1 MTRRAGCLAGRAAVD
16 APPAYPV
23 AVTPTHLLVDLAGVL
38 ATFDQEPRIA
48 ALARLSGLTENDVDE
63 RLYGSGFVDA
73 ADEGVFDE
81 AEVRAGIVQRLGL
94 DEASAE
100 LDAAWMAA
108 FEEDAAVLAVLDTAA
123 AAGVG
128 LLSNNDALVG
138 SLIKTFLPGVA
149 QRCHAVVVSGVT
161 GVRKPAAAA
170 YQAGLAALG
179 VDPERCVFVDDSSS
193 NVAGGLAVGVD
204 SVLFVHAGQLA
215 EDLRRRGFG
224 HPA

>member
-1 MTRRAGCLAGRAAVD
+1 M
-16 APPAYPV
+16 
-23 AVTPTHLLVDLAGVL
+23 PTHLLVDLAGVM

-48 ALARLSGLTENDVDE
+48 ALARLSGLSENDVDE

-73 ADEGVFDE
+73 ADEGAFDE
-81 AEVRAGIVQRLGL
+81 AGVRAGIVQRLGL

-108 FEEDAAVLAVLDTAA
+108 FAEDAAVLDVLDTVP

-138 SLIKTFLPGVA
+138 SLITTFLPGVA
-149 QRCHAVVVSGVT
+149 QRCHAVVVSGIT

-170 YQAGLAALG
+170 YQAGLRALG
-179 VDPERCVFVDDSSS
+179 VDAERCVFVDDSSS
-193 NVAGGLAVGVD
+193 NVEGGLAVGVD
-204 SVLFVHAGQLA
+204 SVLFVHAGQLT

>member
-1 MTRRAGCLAGRAAVD
+1 MD
-16 APPAYPV
+16 APAAYPV

-38 ATFDQEPRIA
+38 ARFDQEPRIA
-48 ALARLSGLTENDVDE
+48 ALARLSGLPENDVDE

-73 ADEGVFDE
+73 ADEGAFDE
-81 AEVRAGIVQRLGL
+81 AEVRAGIVQWLGL
-94 DEASAE
+94 DAASAE

-138 SLIKTFLPGVA
+138 SLIRTFLPGVA
-149 QRCHAVVVSGVT
+149 RRCHAVVVSGTT

-170 YQAGLAALG
+170 YQAGLTALG
-179 VDPERCVFVDDSSS
+179 VDPARCVFVDDSSS
-193 NVAGGLAVGVD
+193 NDEGGLAVGVD
-204 SVLFVHAGQLA
+204 SVLFVNAGQLA
-215 EDLRRRGFG
+215 EDLGRRGFG

>member
-1 MTRRAGCLAGRAAVD
+1 MD
-16 APPAYPV
+16 APATYPV
-23 AVTPTHLLVDLAGVL
+23 AVMPTHLLVDLAGVL

-48 ALARLSGLTENDVDE
+48 ALARLSGLPENDVDE

-73 ADEGVFDE
+73 ADEGAFDK

-94 DEASAE
+94 DGAPAQ